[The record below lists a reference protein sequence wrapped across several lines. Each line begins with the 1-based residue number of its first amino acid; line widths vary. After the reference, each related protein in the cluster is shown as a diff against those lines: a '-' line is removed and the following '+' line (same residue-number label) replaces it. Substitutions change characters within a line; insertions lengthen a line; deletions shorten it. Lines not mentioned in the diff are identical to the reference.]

1 MFSGKVAVADAVE
14 QLRTRLLDLSSRNTL
29 LHYKHPRGRC
39 VQLAGTPQLDAV
51 FEHLYANGKPL
62 TLQYVPLPG
71 TSASPPPD
79 AKTHAATL
87 GLAVAFELPAPAAEA
102 QAHPKAT
109 PATALQTLLYP
120 AELERQLRQLTAQ
133 AKTAIEETGTNM
145 LFLVL
150 GFLEYYDSNDSER
163 ALLAPLL
170 SLPVALT
177 RGGVDNGSRT
187 YTYQLA
193 HNGEDVADNQTLKE
207 KLRRDFMLSLPD
219 FGEDD
224 TPEQY
229 LASVTQAIQ
238 HQPRWRVR
246 RQLTLGMLS
255 FGKLALWADLDTRKH
270 PHLLHHELVRA
281 VFSGGEHGG
290 GGNRPEGIFQAEDY
304 RIDDRPEA
312 MQALIYNADSSQHS
326 AIIDVLAGK
335 NLVVNG
341 PPGTGKSQTITNIIA
356 AALARGKTVLFVS
369 EKIAA
374 LEVVR
379 RRLDQ
384 AGLGHFCL
392 ELHSHKG
399 QKKKLLDDVAARIEQ
414 QFPAPPQFQAKLTTL
429 QRQKT
434 ELARYAELMGSR
446 IGNALGLTV
455 HDVFWAAERRR
466 QTLGESA
473 SEVHG
478 LTLPDAA
485 TWNADALETR
495 RSRLGT
501 LAQLYDVIGPFD
513 AHHPW
518 WGFWPEPLAPSD
530 DEAIARLVWEAHA
543 HAQAAAQAASEAVAA
558 FGLDEVPDLDQ
569 AHIVSQ
575 ALQRLP
581 ALPDGFAGDV
591 LARLF
596 DPHDDPQGQR
606 SAALLAD
613 VEQRMAQT
621 RQLFDTAA
629 QVLLPAPHQP
639 DDSPPLPDA
648 PLTPPPATLLAL
660 PLEQAQQRVQAL
672 AQAVQA
678 CADAIALAQPP
689 YATPSSASAE
699 AFLRSCEQLALYG
712 LGTQPVQTLDDHA
725 QALLATVQ
733 RLREALERIT
743 QLARRRGLAFDGT
756 PAALD
761 ALAAPAGVPQLVPGS
776 AHDPQV
782 LEQARRMAAFPLA
795 DRPIAEIDRIQRA
808 LHADMARWQEALA
821 RLQQA
826 MRRLGLPFD
835 ATERAVEETA
845 VLARIA
851 AAAPLE
857 LLDERHPGLAQPRAA
872 DTIAQVRQTLQSE
885 RETRIALNQTF
896 WLDLLPPLPEV
907 QAAIAALRREDN
919 WLAKL
924 NKDWRRAR
932 QLHARLCKEP
942 RHVPAHQMAEE
953 LLQLAQWLELRDHFE
968 RNPELQQQLG
978 PLFLG
983 WQTRP
988 DALERLHQ
996 WYQFA
1001 HTTLASC
1008 PGLGDKT
1015 PITHWPR
1022 ERLAELAAQ
1031 ADALQAD
1038 AQQLAQA
1045 DASVRQTLGM
1055 NIAGFRQGR
1064 QQSWPEGLARLHK
1077 AVQTIATVGAFF
1089 ARHADDQLSPQ
1100 AVLALLET
1108 RAELASADAD
1118 LALLRAGRQHLRD
1131 AAGDVL
1137 APLADLAVGPWPAA
1151 LSALFAGATLVADTA
1166 AQARTFGSASAPLQV
1181 AAQFAQARLALDD
1194 AWSAITPYAP
1204 ASAHCTSWNDW
1215 LALPRQDATQAE
1227 QALRALLPRA
1237 RPGVSAQQVLDA
1249 LGEEAQ
1255 AHTAL
1260 TVLAHTEGVAHVLG
1274 THLAGRDTHIDTLQT
1289 LHAWGRAVCALGLPA
1304 PLRQALL
1311 SEQAPEQLACAQRL
1325 YDAIDQG
1332 CHQAQQV
1339 LHSLHTYGRFSWS
1352 EWQHGTRPTA
1362 EADTPDRPSDLRDRL
1377 ALALDA
1383 ADSVLPWSKYLLA
1396 RQHAEQLGLQ
1406 DFVEA
1411 LEQRR
1416 LPATELATA
1425 FEFAAYQSM
1434 GRQIYKNHPELA
1446 QFDGFAHEKIRE
1458 HYRHLDADIITLT
1471 GQEFAHQIADH
1482 TQLPDGQRGTS
1493 ASDYTEL
1500 HLLRREMSKQRR
1512 HLPIRQLMKRAGR
1525 TLQALKPC
1533 FMMGPQSVA
1542 QYLEPGALEFDL
1554 VVMDEASQLR
1564 PEDALGAIARGSQL
1578 VVVGDPKQ
1586 LPPTNFF
1593 ERMLDDDLEDED
1605 DASAITGMESILDI
1619 CQQLFAP
1626 VRSLRWHYRSQHE
1639 SLIAFSNHHF
1649 YKNLVIFPSPQDA
1662 GGELGVHYR
1671 HVADGVYQ
1679 DRKNLREAEQV
1690 ADAVLE
1696 HMLRHPDAS
1705 LGVVALNRTQRDL
1718 LEELIDQKLRNFSE
1732 GAAFMA
1738 RWEAEGWPFF
1748 VKNLENVQGDERD
1761 VIFIS
1766 TTFGKA
1772 PGSQSVRQAF
1782 GPISRADGWRRLNV
1796 LFTRAKRRIEL
1807 FTSMQPEDIVLDN
1820 KTPVGTRVLRDYLEF
1835 AQHGVLART
1844 EVTQRE
1850 PDSDFEIAVANVI
1863 RTLGYEVQPQLGVAG
1878 FFLDMAVRNPNR
1890 PGEFLAAIEC
1900 DGATY
1905 HSGFSVRD
1913 RDRIRQEILESLG
1926 WRGKIHRIWS
1936 TDWFYNPRRETERLR
1951 QFLEQ
1956 RRQDSLAAQR
1966 QQATK
1971 VACVPAPATPTQPP
1985 ETPPTTAV

>member
-1 MFSGKVAVADAVE
+1 MDQQQATAGSDLFSGKVAVVDAVE

-39 VQLAGTPQLDAV
+39 VQLAGAPQLDAV
-51 FEHLYANGKPL
+51 FEHLYVGGKPL
-62 TLQYVPLPG
+62 TLQYVPLP
-71 TSASPPPD
+71 SASGSTPPE

-87 GLAVAFELPAPAAEA
+87 GLAVSFELPAPPAATA
-102 QAHPKAT
+102 STPKDNGK
-109 PATALQTLLYP
+109 ATALQTLLYP
-120 AELERQLRQLTAQ
+120 AELERQLRQLAAQ

-150 GFLEYYDSNDSER
+150 GFLEYYDSDDSER

-177 RGGVDNGSRT
+177 RGGVDNSSRT

-219 FGEDD
+219 FDEDDD
-224 TPEQY
+224 TPERY
-229 LASVTQAIQ
+229 LTSVTQAIQ

-255 FGKLALWADLDTRKH
+255 FGKLALWADLDPKKH
-270 PHLLHHELVRA
+270 PHLLHHDLVQA
-281 VFSGGEHGG
+281 VFSGGEHDGG
-290 GGNRPEGIFQAEDY
+290 HGPDGVFQAEDY
-304 RIDDRPEA
+304 RIDERPEA

-399 QKKKLLDDVAARIEQ
+399 QKKKLLDDVAERLEQ

-473 SEVHG
+473 SEVQN
-478 LTLPDAA
+478 LPLPEA
-485 TWNADALETR
+485 THWNADALETR
-495 RSRLGT
+495 RTRLSG

-518 WGFWPEPLAPSD
+518 WGFWPEPLAPGD

-558 FGLDEVPDLDQ
+558 FGLDDVPDLDQ
-569 AHIVSQ
+569 AHTVYQ
-575 ALQRLP
+575 ALQRVP
-581 ALPDGFAGDV
+581 AWPADFAGD
-591 LARLF
+591 LLSRLF
-596 DPHDDPQGQR
+596 DPHNDPQGRR
-606 SAALLAD
+606 SAELLTE
-613 VEQRMAQT
+613 VEQRMAHTQ
-621 RQLFDTAA
+621 QLFQTAA
-629 QVLLPAPHQP
+629 EVLLPASHHP
-639 DDSPPLPDA
+639 DGAPPPLPDA
-648 PLTPPPATLLAL
+648 PLTPPPASLLTL
-660 PLEQAQQRVQAL
+660 PLEQAQTRVQAL
-672 AQAVQA
+672 AQAVDA
-678 CADAIALAQPP
+678 CANAIALAQPT
-689 YATPSSASAE
+689 YSTIHRASAE
-699 AFLRSCEQLALYG
+699 AFLRSSEQLALYG
-712 LGTQPVQTLDDHA
+712 LGIHPIQTLDDHA
-725 QALLATVQ
+725 QAMLTTVQ
-733 RLREALERIT
+733 RLSEALERIT
-743 QLARRRGLAFDGT
+743 QLAQRRGLAFDGS

-761 ALAAPAGVPQLVPGS
+761 ALATPSTLPQLVPGS
-776 AHDPQV
+776 AHDPKV
-782 LEQARRMAAFPLA
+782 LEQARRLAAFPLA
-795 DRPIAEIDRIQRA
+795 HRTIADIDQIQRA
-808 LHADMARWQEALA
+808 LHAEIERWHEALA

-826 MRRLGLPFD
+826 TQRLGLPFD

-845 VLARIA
+845 ALARIA
-851 AAAPLE
+851 AAAPLG
-857 LLDERHPGLAQPRAA
+857 LLDDRHPGLAQPRAA
-872 DTIAQVRQTLQSE
+872 DWIAQVRQTLQSE

-907 QAAIAALRREDN
+907 QTAIAALRREDN

-932 QLHARLCKEP
+932 QLHARVCKEP
-942 RHVPAHQMAEE
+942 RDVPTHQMAEE
-953 LLQLAQWLELRDHFE
+953 LLQLAQWLELRDRFAFD
-968 RNPELQQQLG
+968 PELRQQLG
-978 PLFLG
+978 PLFHG

-988 DALERLHQ
+988 DALEQLHQ

-1008 PGLGDKT
+1008 PGLGDTT
-1015 PITHWPR
+1015 PITTWPR

-1031 ADALQAD
+1031 APALQAD
-1038 AQQLAQA
+1038 AQQLMQA
-1045 DASVRQTLGM
+1045 DATVRQILGM
-1055 NIAGFRQGR
+1055 NVAGFRQGR
-1064 QQSWPEGLARLHK
+1064 QQNWPEGLARLQK
-1077 AVQTIATVGAFF
+1077 SVQTIANVGAFF
-1089 ARHADDQLSPQ
+1089 ARHADSSLSPQ

-1108 RAELASADAD
+1108 RADLASAEAD
-1118 LALLRAGRQHLRD
+1118 LALLREGRQHLRD
-1131 AAGDVL
+1131 AAGDTL
-1137 APLADLAVGPWPAA
+1137 APMADLATGPWPQA
-1151 LSALFAGATLVADTA
+1151 LSALLTGATLVADTA
-1166 AQARTFGSASAPLQV
+1166 AQARAFGCASAPLHM
-1181 AAQFAQARLALDD
+1181 AEQFARTKLALDD
-1194 AWSAITPYAP
+1194 AWSAITPYTP
-1204 ASAHCTSWNDW
+1204 ASAHCTHWDDW
-1215 LALPRQDATQAE
+1215 LALPRQEAIHAE

-1255 AHTAL
+1255 AHTTL

-1274 THLAGRDTHIDTLQT
+1274 THFAGRQTHIDHLQR
-1289 LHAWGRAVCALGLPA
+1289 LHTWGQAVCALPLPT
-1304 PLRQALL
+1304 PLRQGLL
-1311 SEQAPEQLACAQRL
+1311 SAQAPDVLATAQRL
-1325 YDAIDQG
+1325 YGLIDQG

-1339 LHSLHTYGRFSWS
+1339 LHGLGAYGRFEWAA
-1352 EWQHGTRPTA
+1352 WQHGTRAPADT
-1362 EADTPDRPSDLRDRL
+1362 DTPDRPSDLRDRL

-1383 ADSVLPWSKYLLA
+1383 ADSVLPWSKYLLT

-1458 HYRHLDADIITLT
+1458 HYRHLDAEIITLT
-1471 GQEFAHQIADH
+1471 GQEFAHEIADH

-1718 LEELIDQKLRNFSE
+1718 LEELLDQKLRNFSE

-1807 FTSMQPEDIVLDN
+1807 FTSMQPEDIVLDD

-1850 PDSDFEIAVANVI
+1850 PDSDFEIAVANVV

-1878 FFLDMAVRNPNR
+1878 FFLDMAVRNPSR

-1956 RRQDSLAAQR
+1956 RRQDSLAAQQR
-1966 QQATK
+1966 QT
-1971 VACVPAPATPTQPP
+1971 TSTT
-1985 ETPPTTAV
+1985 ETPSA